1 MYAHVAMGNWYL
13 YAKLHLEAANA
24 FTHNAFKKC
33 TIATDAIRS
42 LSPLGL
48 KLTTVHTRICTN
60 YILCK
65 ITDYLNY
72 PLPVIVSNA

>member
-42 LSPLGL
+42 LAPLGL
-48 KLTTVHTRICTN
+48 KLNTVHICTI

-65 ITDYLNY
+65 ITNYLNY
-72 PLPVIVSNA
+72 PLPVIVSYA